1 MTLIICKEQKIVEK
15 NKFMTPS
22 ELLNTLS
29 THGITVSYKEASQ
42 MIDMG
47 GSHVF
52 GYENPE
58 SMSELA
64 RIAWNKIE
72 VA

>member
-1 MTLIICKEQKIVEK
+1 MTLIIYKESKIVEK

-22 ELLNTLS
+22 ELLHTLS
-29 THGITVSYKEASQ
+29 GHGITVSYNEASK

-64 RIAWNKIE
+64 RISWNRAE